1 MYANNLW
8 QRDVPMTKRAGGF
21 AMLFFAG
28 AIATSASA
36 QTVKKVDII
45 TMNDTPQLL
54 EVRDGLLKGL
64 ADHGYVDGK
73 NMKVDFESAQGN
85 FGTAQQIVRQFIGD
99 NPDLIVTITTP
110 TSQVAVAATKD
121 IPIIFST
128 VTDPIKSKLVTS
140 LTHPGGNASGVC
152 DLVPTEQQLNVVKQI
167 VPKLKTLGVVY
178 DPSLDNSRSTVDS
191 IKAIAPKMGITV
203 VESPAMGLNNVPA
216 AGQNLVGKVDAIF
229 VPNDTTVYG
238 AFETLVKISQDA
250 KVPLFTAER
259 RSVERGA
266 IATVGFD
273 FFQMGMA
280 TADMADKVLKGKKPG
295 DLDVVFMKDL
305 PNSLGLYI
313 NKESAEKIGVTI
325 PPELL
330 RKAAH
335 VF

>member
-1 MYANNLW
+1 
-8 QRDVPMTKRAGGF
+8 MTKRARGV
-21 AMLFFAG
+21 AALFLAG

-36 QTVKKVDII
+36 QTLKKIDII

-54 EVRDGLLKGL
+54 EVKDGLIKGL
-64 ADHGYVDGK
+64 TDHGYVDGK
-73 NMKVDFESAQGN
+73 NINVDFKSAQGN

-110 TSQVAVAATKD
+110 TSEAAVAATKD
-121 IPIIFST
+121 VPIVFST
-128 VTDPIKSKLVTS
+128 VTDPIKAKLVSS
-140 LTHPGGNASGVC
+140 LTHPGGNVSGVC
-152 DLVPTEQQLNVVKQI
+152 DLVPTERQMDVVKEI
-167 VPKLKTLGVVY
+167 VPNLKTLGLVY
-178 DPSLDNSRSTVDS
+178 DPSLDNSRSTVES
-191 IKAIAPKMGITV
+191 IKAIAPKMGFTV
-203 VESPAMGLNNVPA
+203 VESAAMGINNVPA

-238 AFETLVKISQDA
+238 AFETLVKIAQDA

-266 IATVGFD
+266 VATVGFD
-273 FFQMGMA
+273 FFQMGVA
-280 TADMADKVLKGKKPG
+280 TADMADKVLKGAKPG

-313 NKESAEKIGVTI
+313 NKASAEKMGVTI
-325 PPELL
+325 SPELL
-330 RKAAH
+330 QKAAH